1 MKSRAF
7 KWWNC
12 LEINSFGTVFRIYFA
27 PRKCKIAHIS
37 SLVPFWPGEVTS
49 RRVESSDV
57 AGVTRAC
64 SNLQIL
70 FHLYRNLPQL
80 NFLPFARGNIEK
92 CTYTK
97 MADVIRLAPTFLV
110 FTALFLNNILSGN
123 PGFIVKHQCSLPYD
137 SLSALMNPIQKIF
150 NGKRLKTKVLL
161 RPRRSYILCRE
172 FFTFIRLV
180 PSNNI

>member
-1 MKSRAF
+1 MG
-7 KWWNC
+7 NC

-27 PRKCKIAHIS
+27 SRKCKIAHIS

-80 NFLPFARGNIEK
+80 NFFAFCERKYREMHIYNGGRYP
-92 CTYTK
+92 TSS
-97 MADVIRLAPTFLV
+97 DVFGLYCLI
-110 FTALFLNNILSGN
+110 S
-123 PGFIVKHQCSLPYD
+123 K
-137 SLSALMNPIQKIF
+137 
-150 NGKRLKTKVLL
+150 
-161 RPRRSYILCRE
+161 
-172 FFTFIRLV
+172 
-180 PSNNI
+180 